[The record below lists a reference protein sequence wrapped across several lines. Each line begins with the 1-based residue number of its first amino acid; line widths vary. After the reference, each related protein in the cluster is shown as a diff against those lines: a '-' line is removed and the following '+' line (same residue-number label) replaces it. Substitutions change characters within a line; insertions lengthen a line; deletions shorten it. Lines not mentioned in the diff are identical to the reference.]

1 MQLVKFPD
9 VDKNSLRIT
18 CNKFTTGVKIKA
30 AGELK
35 IHDSP
40 DKLHMCVHVCE
51 FKTDPDAIEQK
62 PSGRI

>member
-1 MQLVKFPD
+1 M
-9 VDKNSLRIT
+9 
-18 CNKFTTGVKIKA
+18 KIKA

-62 PSGRI
+62 PSGRIWRVDGCNFLAAGYKSISPDTLL